1 VTGSGA
7 DPIGDEPTPADLAR
21 VTTTAIRYKQHQH
34 KAGRFGREVR
44 RMPDEGR
51 KAEPRKDTGTGE
63 LRVLAARYEVDPHAV
78 AEAIIARLAAGGS
91 LRLRPEES
99 PPER

>member
-21 VTTTAIRYKQHQH
+21 VTTTAIRYQQDKH

-44 RMPDEGR
+44 TMLDDGR
-51 KAEPRKDTGTGE
+51 RAEPTTDPRTGE
-63 LRVLAARYEVDPHAV
+63 RRVLAARYEVDAHAV
-78 AEAIIARLAAGGS
+78 AEAILARLAAGGS
-91 LRLRPEES
+91 LRLRPEDRS
-99 PPER
+99 RER